1 MSSNRAS
8 RLAVPRAE
16 PHDHA
21 AVRRGGR
28 RGEGLRAGAQV
39 ARAGA
44 DALPGAPARRRGRPA
59 RRAAGRQPLP
69 EGPAGHHR
77 PGAQPDQIA
86 PRLGS
91 TKGIHGSGAAEP
103 PPGPGR
109 WPRPGGAFD
118 PRGSPL
124 FSWRPVGEF
133 WIPFMQLAG
142 DELE

>member
-1 MSSNRAS
+1 MSAS
-8 RLAVPRAE
+8 MWVAVPRAE

-59 RRAAGRQPLP
+59 RRAAGRQPVP
-69 EGPAGHHR
+69 EGAAGHHG

-86 PRLGS
+86 AS
-91 TKGIHGSGAAEP
+91 AE
-103 PPGPGR
+103 GV
-109 WPRPGGAFD
+109 
-118 PRGSPL
+118 RGSVCDAFTAL
-124 FSWRPVGEF
+124 KVCR
-133 WIPFMQLAG
+133 
-142 DELE
+142 